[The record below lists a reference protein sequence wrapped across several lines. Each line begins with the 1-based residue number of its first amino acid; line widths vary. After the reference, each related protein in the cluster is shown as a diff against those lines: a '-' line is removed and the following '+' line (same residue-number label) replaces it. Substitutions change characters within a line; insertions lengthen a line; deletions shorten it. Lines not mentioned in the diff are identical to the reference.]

1 MKIPAVYTT
10 KAVIDLYKQEI
21 AKVLGRQPEDIL
33 AISVFNIRDYELAKL
48 LQFVYNKG
56 INDVLDSD
64 LTEDVGR
71 SQYD

>member
-10 KAVIDLYKQEI
+10 KAVLELYGEEI
-21 AKVLGRQPEDIL
+21 AKVLGRQPEDVL
-33 AISVFNIRDYELAKL
+33 AISVFNIRDYELAQL

-64 LTEDVGR
+64 NAEDVGR

>member
-1 MKIPAVYTT
+1 MKTPTVYTT
-10 KAVIDLYKQEI
+10 KAVLELYKQEI
-21 AKVLGRQPEDIL
+21 AKVLGRQPEDVL

-64 LTEDVGR
+64 RTEDVGR